1 MFSYVAE
8 LAQRSFFL
16 RATRALFPAM
26 FACMRTNLLRDV
38 SATPSSV
45 VHMSKMIQIRN
56 VPDDM
61 HQMLKMRAAMEGIS
75 LSDLI
80 KRELGVMSGR
90 LSFEE
95 LSARVQARG
104 PSKVKTENTVRY
116 IREAR
121 GD

>member
-1 MFSYVAE
+1 MGAIIG
-8 LAQRSFFL
+8 
-16 RATRALFPAM
+16 
-26 FACMRTNLLRDV
+26 CMRTSQLREV
-38 SATPSSV
+38 SSTRVNV
-45 VHMSKMIQIRN
+45 VDMSKMIQIRN
-56 VPDDM
+56 VPDEM
-61 HQMLKMRAAMEGIS
+61 HRMLKMRAAAEGIS

-80 KRELGVMSGR
+80 KRELGVMSDR

-95 LSARVQARG
+95 LSARVRARG

>member
-1 MFSYVAE
+1 V
-8 LAQRSFFL
+8 
-16 RATRALFPAM
+16 RATGAYLGAKIG
-26 FACMRTNLLRDV
+26 CMRTSQLREV
-38 SATPSSV
+38 SSTRVNV
-45 VHMSKMIQIRN
+45 VDMSKMIQVRN
-56 VPDDM
+56 VPDEM
-61 HQMLKMRAAMEGIS
+61 HRMLKMQAAAEGIS

-95 LSARVQARG
+95 LSARVRARG
-104 PSKVKTENTVRY
+104 PSKVKTKNTVRY

>member
-1 MFSYVAE
+1 
-8 LAQRSFFL
+8 
-16 RATRALFPAM
+16 
-26 FACMRTNLLRDV
+26 MRTSQLREV
-38 SATPSSV
+38 SSTRDNV
-45 VHMSKMIQIRN
+45 VDMSKMIQVRN
-56 VPDDM
+56 VPDEM
-61 HQMLKMRAAMEGIS
+61 HRMLKIQAAAEGIS

-80 KRELGVMSGR
+80 KRELGVMSDR

-95 LSARVQARG
+95 LDARVRARG

>member
-1 MFSYVAE
+1 
-8 LAQRSFFL
+8 
-16 RATRALFPAM
+16 
-26 FACMRTNLLRDV
+26 MRTSQLREV
-38 SATPSSV
+38 SSTRVSV
-45 VHMSKMIQIRN
+45 VDMSKMIQVRN
-56 VPDDM
+56 VPDEM
-61 HQMLKMRAAMEGIS
+61 HRMLKMRAAAEGIS

-95 LSARVQARG
+95 LDARVRARG
-104 PSKVKTENTVRY
+104 PSKVKTASTVRY